1 VREKK
6 LKELKESKKEQQDRL
21 IQVVW
26 KLPVILVGRDSDLL
40 LLEFHLSMI
49 SNILSFIK
57 IKKQ

>member
-40 LLEFHLSMI
+40 LLEFIFL
-49 SNILSFIK
+49 
-57 IKKQ
+57 

>member
-49 SNILSFIK
+49 SNILSLIK